1 MALMPRRQSSERDQR
16 MTTKTREAWLKMF
29 STRVGASL
37 ELAGAECEAD
47 ASLRLSCGFAPANGR
62 RKSASAVLLAPECS
76 ADDSA
81 ELFVSPELADANKV
95 ADAILP
101 LIAQAWLGDWNNRIT
116 SQTLSRLN
124 VADIKRRALDACGAY
139 PHAVVTVPVRK
150 IDGTRLLKVACSV
163 EPANFVVRMSAKCLN
178 IGAPVCPCHN
188 QAMVQA

>member
-1 MALMPRRQSSERDQR
+1 
-16 MTTKTREAWLKMF
+16 
-29 STRVGASL
+29 
-37 ELAGAECEAD
+37 
-47 ASLRLSCGFAPANGR
+47 
-62 RKSASAVLLAPECS
+62 VLLAPECS

-81 ELFVSPELADANKV
+81 ELFVSPELADADKV

-116 SQTLSRLN
+116 SQTLGRLN
-124 VADIKRRALDACGAY
+124 VDDIKRRALEACGAY

-150 IDGTRLLKVACSV
+150 VDGTRLLKVACSV

-188 QAMVQA
+188 LVMVQA